1 MAETDDTI
9 RSRKGVVACLRDD
22 RDGTSKLIFD
32 DVDADSTT
40 NPIQWSFASFYTW
53 RNYPDGA
60 LNQMKLSPQEY
71 QAIGE
76 NLIARLLARNGRL
89 K

>member
-1 MAETDDTI
+1 MNETDDTI
-9 RSRKGVVACLRDD
+9 RSHEGVVACLRDNG
-22 RDGTSKLIFD
+22 DGTSKLIFD
-32 DVDADSTT
+32 DVDANSTT
-40 NPIQWSFASFYTW
+40 NPIQWSFSCFYTW
-53 RNYPDGA
+53 GNYSDSD

-76 NLIARLLARNGRL
+76 NLVARLLARNGRL